1 MSENSIHTGIDRR
14 VARTRMLLADAL
26 MSLGAERGVEA
37 IEIGALVEEAGIARS
52 TFYTHFAGK
61 DDFLIRSF
69 VNMLAATENAHRA
82 AHPDRNEV
90 LPSAALFRHVHDARE
105 FALRLTE
112 SEIFPHQMAAGE
124 VKLREIAET
133 NIARLKPDW
142 SRDQRLE
149 AAIYVAGG
157 FIGLLDA
164 IGPEAKPR
172 SNASRFPTPHRKC
185 DGRVT
190 AVMAAGAG

>member
-26 MSLGAERGVEA
+26 MSLGAEHGVEA
-37 IEIGALVEEAGIARS
+37 IEISALVEEAGIARS
-52 TFYTHFAGK
+52 TFYAHYAGK

-82 AHPDRNEV
+82 ADPERKEV
-90 LPSAALFRHVHDARE
+90 VPSASLFRHVHDARD

-124 VKLREIAET
+124 AKLREIAET
-133 NIARLKPDW
+133 NIARLNPDW
-142 SRDQRLE
+142 SSDQRRD
-149 AAIYVAGG
+149 AATYIAGG
-157 FIGLLDA
+157 FIGLLRWWMQSGLKQSPDQMQA
-164 IGPEAKPR
+164 AFQRLTE
-172 SNASRFPTPHRKC
+172 S
-185 DGRVT
+185 VMT
-190 AVMAAGAG
+190 A